1 MDGKPAGVKVILSR
15 LANSG
20 IGMLGLAFLVG
31 LATFAISVLT
41 IDVARDIGQ
50 LNSADSDNIQWSLTQ
65 AEVEFLEFE
74 RDAILASQSDTPDFS
89 SMRREFDIFYSR
101 LDTLS
106 QSSIYADLRREAV
119 FGTSLSTLRGFLDDM
134 IPLIDGPDDR
144 LQTELPQI
152 IKQAQEMR
160 PVARKLSNSGL
171 TYFANL
177 SDQRRHSLLGTLSEL
192 AVAIGLLT
200 LALVTLSLLLNAVNK
215 RNRRNMVAARNSQDR
230 TETIINTSLDAV
242 IVTDLSGRVL
252 DYNDAAETIFGYSR
266 NYALGKELGELI
278 VPEKFR
284 DAHAAGM
291 ERMRKSG
298 ERRVVGQ
305 GRVKLEGMRADGSS
319 FPVEL
324 ALQNASTAE
333 GEIFVAFLRDISAR
347 IAADEE
353 LILARDKALESER
366 AKTNFLATMS
376 HEIRTPLN
384 GLLGSLTLLQDTK
397 LNAKQST
404 YVSNMEKSGRLLMN
418 HIADVLDIT
427 TYDAGKLAAHLGP
440 INLSTVL
447 EDIVSSQSSAAM
459 ANGSN
464 LEWGWVGDPIEW
476 IETDK
481 RKIQHILV
489 NLVGNAIKFTHDG
502 RISIEAEV
510 TEDETGQMTAHLR
523 VSDSGSGI
531 APDMVDR
538 IFDDFVTG
546 DASYNRDVG
555 GTGLGLGIVKRFVKA
570 LGGKVQVES
579 TAGDGTQFMVSFPTR
594 IVTRKSRETTVESNT
609 QNFRALNILLVEDN
623 EINQF
628 VAQEM
633 LQKAGHQVTTADNG
647 EIGVALANARHF
659 DLIFMDIS
667 MPVMD
672 GREATRTIRAGD
684 GASCSV
690 PIIALTANVLPHEH
704 EAFLLDGMNDLVT
717 KPLSAAALAQITS
730 KWSSVDHTETTH
742 MSNPLLSDDH
752 FTEMREMIGSE
763 QHDKLFQRVIGEL
776 NEFVG
781 AQANPT
787 ADALPEVAKAAHKIA
802 GGAAAIGALDI
813 TERLRNIEIA
823 AKSGDLPTVTRAIAA
838 LPEVCARTLDE
849 FNARSA

>member
-1 MDGKPAGVKVILSR
+1 
-15 LANSG
+15 
-20 IGMLGLAFLVG
+20 MLGLAFLVG
-31 LATFAISVLT
+31 LSTFAISVLT

-74 RDAILASQSDTPDFS
+74 RDAILARQSETPDFS

-106 QSSIYADLRREAV
+106 QSVIYADLRREAV
-119 FGTSLSTLRGFLDDM
+119 FGTSLSTLHRFLDET
-134 IPLIDGPDDR
+134 IPLIDGPDDK
-144 LQTELPQI
+144 LQAGLPQI
-152 IKQAQEMR
+152 IKQAEEMR
-160 PVARKLSNSGL
+160 PVARALSNSGL

-177 SDQRRHSLLGTLSEL
+177 SDQRRRSLLGTLSEL

-215 RNRRNMVAARNSQDR
+215 RNRRNMIAARNAQSR

-242 IVTDLSGRVL
+242 IVTDLSGKVL
-252 DYNDAAETIFGYSR
+252 DYNNAAETIFGYPR
-266 NYALGKELGELI
+266 DYALGKELGELI

-284 DAHAAGM
+284 DAHIAGM

-305 GRVKLEGMRADGSS
+305 GRVQLEGMRADGSV

-324 ALQNASTAE
+324 ALQSASTAE

-353 LILARDKALESER
+353 LIQARDKALDSER

-427 TYDAGKLAAHLGP
+427 TYDAGKLEARLGP
-440 INLSTVL
+440 VDLSTL
-447 EDIVSSQSSAAM
+447 IEDIVSSQSSAAM
-459 ANGSN
+459 ANGST
-464 LEWGWVGDPIEW
+464 LEWGWVGNPVDW

-489 NLVGNAIKFTHDG
+489 NLVGNAIKFTNDG

-510 TEDETGQMTAHLR
+510 TEDASDKKTAHLR

-531 APDMVDR
+531 APDMLDR
-538 IFDDFVTG
+538 IFEDFVTG
-546 DASYNRDVG
+546 NASYNRDVG
-555 GTGLGLGIVKRFVKA
+555 GTGLGLGIVKRFVEA
-570 LGGKVQVES
+570 LGGKVRVES
-579 TAGDGTQFMVSFPTR
+579 TIGAGTQFSVSFPTR
-594 IVTRKSRETTVESNT
+594 MVNRKKRITADEGKYQCT
-609 QNFRALNILLVEDN
+609 RALDILLVEDN

-633 LQKAGHQVTTADNG
+633 LQNAGHQVTTADNG
-647 EIGVALANARHF
+647 KVGVELAHAHRF

-672 GREATRTIRAGD
+672 GREATRTIRAGN
-684 GASCSV
+684 GASHAV
-690 PIIALTANVLPHEH
+690 PIVALTANALPHEL

-717 KPLSAAALAQITS
+717 KPLNVDALAQITN
-730 KWSSVDHTETTH
+730 KWSTFDPMDTPRG
-742 MSNPLLSDDH
+742 SNHLISDDH
-752 FTEMREMIGSE
+752 FNEIREMIGTE
-763 QHDKLFQRVIGEL
+763 QHEKLFQRVAGEL
-776 NEFVG
+776 KDFV
-781 AQANPT
+781 AAHTSPT
-787 ADALPEVAKAAHKIA
+787 TDALPELAKAAHKIA

-813 TERLRNIEIA
+813 ADRLRNIETA
-823 AKSGDLPTVTRAIAA
+823 AKSGDLSNVTDAISA
-838 LPEVCARTLDE
+838 LPEAWSRTMSA
-849 FNARSA
+849 FNARNT

>member
-1 MDGKPAGVKVILSR
+1 
-15 LANSG
+15 
-20 IGMLGLAFLVG
+20 MLGLAFLVG
-31 LATFAISVLT
+31 LSTFAISVLT

-74 RDAILASQSDTPDFS
+74 RDAILASQSESPDFS

-106 QSSIYADLRREAV
+106 QSVIYADLRREGV
-119 FGTSLSTLRGFLDDM
+119 FGTSLSTLRSFLDETVP
-134 IPLIDGPDDR
+134 IIDGPDST
-144 LQTELPQI
+144 LQAELPQL
-152 IKQAQEMR
+152 IKRAEEMR
-160 PVARKLSNSGL
+160 PVARTLSNSGL
-171 TYFANL
+171 AYFADL
-177 SDQRRHSLLGTLSEL
+177 SDQRRRSLLGTLSEL
-192 AVAIGLLT
+192 AVAIALLT

-215 RNRRNMVAARNSQDR
+215 RNRRNMITARNAQDR

-242 IVTDLSGRVL
+242 IVTDLSGKVL
-252 DYNDAAETIFGYSR
+252 DYNNAAETIFGYSR
-266 NYALGKELGELI
+266 DYALGKELGELI

-284 DAHAAGM
+284 DAHIAGM
-291 ERMRKSG
+291 ERMRISG

-324 ALQNASTAE
+324 ALQSASTAE

-347 IAADEE
+347 IAADKE
-353 LILARDKALESER
+353 LIQARDKALDSER

-384 GLLGSLTLLQDTK
+384 GLLGSLTLLRDTK

-427 TYDAGKLAAHLGP
+427 TYDAGKLEARLGP
-440 INLSTVL
+440 VNLSTL
-447 EDIVSSQSSAAM
+447 FEDIVSSQSSAAM
-459 ANGSN
+459 ANGST
-464 LEWGWVGDPIEW
+464 LEWGWVGNPVEW

-510 TEDETGQMTAHLR
+510 TEDTSGQKTAHVR

-531 APDMVDR
+531 APKILDR
-538 IFDDFVTG
+538 IFEDFVTG

-555 GTGLGLGIVKRFVKA
+555 GTGLGLGIVKRFVEA

-579 TAGDGTQFMVSFPTR
+579 TVGTGTQFSVSFPTR
-594 IVTRKSRETTVESNT
+594 IANRKKRTTADERRHRSS
-609 QNFRALNILLVEDN
+609 RALDILLVEDN
-623 EINQF
+623 EINLF

-647 EIGVALANARHF
+647 KIGVELAHAYRF

-672 GREATRTIRAGD
+672 GREATRTIRAGN
-684 GASCSV
+684 GASHEA
-690 PIIALTANVLPHEH
+690 PIIALTANALPHEL
-704 EAFLLDGMNDLVT
+704 EAFLLDGMNDLVI
-717 KPLSAAALAQITS
+717 KPLSADALAQITN
-730 KWSSVDHTETTH
+730 KWSTFDPMDTVHS
-742 MSNPLLSDDH
+742 SNHLISNDH
-752 FTEMREMIGSE
+752 FAEIREMIGTA
-763 QHDKLFQRVIGEL
+763 QHEKLFQRVAGEL
-776 NEFVG
+776 EDFV
-781 AQANPT
+781 AVHTIPT
-787 ADALPEVAKAAHKIA
+787 ADALPELAKAAHKIA

-813 TERLRNIEIA
+813 ADRLRNIETT
-823 AKSGDLPTVTRAIAA
+823 AKSGDLSNVTEAISA
-838 LPEVCARTLDE
+838 LPEAWAHTMSA
-849 FNARSA
+849 FNARNT